1 MKKTLITFGVTTLA
15 FGSAHAHSRP
25 QRPAPPATLGLEQG
39 TQDID
44 TPNYTLRLGKASG
57 VAVGLLPKNGNG
69 FDFAP
74 SDRLNVRAADGFVH
88 LGDITL
94 RVRPAGATEWT
105 NANTYAK
112 RTAVL
117 STRVPGS
124 ALAAYDL
131 TPTLPS
137 GFPLKVTRVWSVDK
151 GQLRL
156 SFNVTNPGPKPIEIG
171 GLGIPMPFNNIIMD
185 RSLEEAHAKCS
196 FTDPYIGEDA
206 GFLRVAQLNGV
217 GPTMVVTPVGKTPLE
232 AWRLVNEPLRPNQVF
247 EGMMEWTVHTKAYAE
262 NEWKG
267 VQQWNQPTDAVLRP
281 GQTRTYGVQLTPSP
295 SIRAI
300 EDTLTKIGH
309 PVAVGLPG
317 YVLPMDQD
325 AKLFLKYGK
334 GVKSVAVEPANALE
348 IRTNREGKNGWKGYT
363 VRGRNWGRARL
374 TVNYGD
380 GTRQVVS
387 YYVVKPSSQAVA
399 DMGRFLTT
407 KAWFTDEKDPFGR
420 APSAISYDREA
431 DKQVVQDSRVWI
443 AGLGDEGGSGN
454 WLALAMKEFGQPA
467 PEEVAKLE
475 AFVDKVLWGNLQ
487 FKDGPKAYGVRKS
500 VFFYDPKLL
509 PDYPYN
515 KDFNWTSWTSWS
527 KQATDDIGRGYNY
540 PHVVAAYW
548 SLYRIAR
555 NHPGLV
561 KSHPWEWFLDQA
573 YKTTELLTS
582 RDEKGE
588 DRVGYWRLGLMEGD
602 IFLALLNDLRR
613 EGRTEQANLVEA
625 RMKERTDRWKD
636 EPYPFGSEMAW
647 DSTGQEEVYAWTKY
661 FGYEDKAQVTLNS
674 ILAYDPTV
682 PHWGYNGNA
691 RRYWDFLYGG
701 KLSRIERQIHHYGSG
716 MNAIPLLS
724 EFRQHPDDLYLLRV
738 GYGGTMGAISNID
751 QEGFASAAF
760 HSFPSTLKWDAYS
773 GDYGP
778 NFFGH
783 AFNTATYLVNTKD
796 FGWQAFGGNL
806 TKSGNRVR
814 VEPKDSF
821 RKRVY
826 LAPVG
831 LYLTLDAGTFDSVE
845 YDAKTRAVKVMLSP
859 SVTNTPNARLRVEQP
874 ASIPGVGKYAPK
886 SSLRTD
892 AGAYTVPLASS
903 STVVEL
909 VPNR

>member
-1 MKKTLITFGVTTLA
+1 MKKTIPTLSATTLVLA
-15 FGSAHAHSRP
+15 PAYAQR
-25 QRPAPPATLGLEQG
+25 QARPAPPATLGLEQG
-39 TQDID
+39 VQDIG
-44 TPNYTLRLGKASG
+44 TPAYTLRLGKASG

-69 FDFAP
+69 FDFVP
-74 SDRLNVRAADGFVH
+74 SDRLNIRSADGFVH
-88 LGDITL
+88 LGDISL
-94 RVRPAGATEWT
+94 RVRPQGTGEWT
-105 NANTYAK
+105 TATTYTK
-112 RTAVL
+112 RAPVL
-117 STRVPGS
+117 PVRAEAG

-131 TPTLPS
+131 TPTLPA
-137 GFPLKVTRVWSVDK
+137 GFPLKVVRTWSVDK
-151 GQLRL
+151 GDLRL
-156 SFNVTNPGPKPIEIG
+156 TFAVTNPGTTAVEIG
-171 GLGIPMPFNNIIMD
+171 ALGIPMPFNNIIMD

-206 GFLRVAQLNGV
+206 GYLRVTELNGV

-247 EGMMEWTVHTKAYAE
+247 EGMMEWTVHTKAFAE

-267 VQQWNQPTDAVLRP
+267 VQQWNDPTETILKP
-281 GQTRTYGVQLTPSP
+281 GQTRVYGVRFTPSP
-295 SIRAI
+295 SIRGI
-300 EDTLTKIGH
+300 EDTLTKIGR

-325 AKLFLKYGK
+325 GKLFLKYGK
-334 GVKSVAVEPANALE
+334 AVESMAVEPAGALE
-348 IRTNREGKNGWKGYT
+348 IRPNKEGKNGWKGYSLK
-363 VRGRNWGRARL
+363 GKNWGRARL
-374 TVNYGD
+374 TVAYGD

-387 YYVVKPSSQAVA
+387 YYVIKPAAQAVA
-399 DMGRFLTT
+399 DLGHFLTT
-407 KAWFTDEKDPFGR
+407 KSWFTDEKDPFGR

-431 DKQVVQDSRVWI
+431 DHQVIQDSRVWI
-443 AGLGDEGGSGN
+443 AGLGDEAGSGN
-454 WLALAMKEFGQPA
+454 WLALAMKEFGQPNA
-467 PEEVAKLE
+467 EEVAKLE
-475 AFVDKVLWGNLQ
+475 SFVDKVLWGNLQ
-487 FKDGPKAYGVRKS
+487 FKDGPKKYGVRKS

-515 KDFNWTSWTSWS
+515 PDFNWTSWTSWS

-561 KSHPWEWFLDQA
+561 KSHPWNWYLDQA

-582 RDEKGE
+582 RDENGE

-613 EGRTEQANLVEA
+613 EGWTEQADLVEA
-625 RMKERTDRWKD
+625 RMKLRADRWKG

-647 DSTGQEEVYAWTKY
+647 DSTGQEEVYAWCKY

-716 MNAIPLLS
+716 MNAIPLLA
-724 EFRQHPDDLYLLRV
+724 EYRQHPDDLYLLRV
-738 GYGGTMGAISNID
+738 GYGGTMGAMSNID

-783 AFNTATYLVNTKD
+783 AFNTGTYLVRSKD
-796 FGWQAFGGNL
+796 FGWQAFGGNV
-806 TKSGNRVR
+806 TTSGDRIR

-845 YDAKTRAVKVMLSP
+845 YDAKTGAVKIALSANAP
-859 SVTNTPNARLRVEQP
+859 DTPNARLRIEQP
-874 ASIPGVGKYAPK
+874 ANIPGVGKYAPK
-886 SSLRTD
+886 AEYRID
-892 AGAYTVPLASS
+892 AGSFTVPLAPR
-903 STVVEL
+903 STTVEL